1 MAGRARVV
9 VVGCLCFQIV
19 AGPLRVGRDRVGRFT
34 DCRKLAGAGKGPV
47 LSWGSSGGC
56 VAVAAMAVSG
66 AAIAVV
72 LLWIDIMNRALM
84 PVFVLL
90 ARPNHG
96 LSGRD

>member
-1 MAGRARVV
+1 M
-9 VVGCLCFQIV
+9 
-19 AGPLRVGRDRVGRFT
+19 P
-34 DCRKLAGAGKGPV
+34 
-47 LSWGSSGGC
+47 WGSGGGC

-72 LLWIDIMNRALM
+72 LLWIDVMNRALM